1 MLGHLGKYRLDTR
14 LGGGGMA
21 EVFIASAIGAEGF
34 SRKVAIKRVLPGY
47 SENPQFA
54 QMFISEAQLS
64 SRLQH
69 PNIVSVTDFDRD
81 AEGRLFL
88 VMELIEGK
96 DLDAILSTGLLPFP
110 VVNFILTE
118 MLRGLGYAHDLP
130 AGSDDLRGLVHRD
143 VSPHNVLVSWEGAVK
158 VSDFGIAKARQASE
172 ATASV
177 FIKGKPAYMSPEQ
190 ANGEPLDGRSDLFAV
205 GVMLWEM
212 LVGRRLFA
220 GGDTRSLL
228 AQVLFAPIPR
238 PRQQRA
244 EVPRDLDLVCMKLLE
259 RTVAARYAS
268 GEEVIADLL
277 ACESAP
283 KGGREELVA
292 LLAERFS
299 QEMPRR
305 QTRRAQ
311 SRAASAGPGIPTP
324 IPNAPMAPGML
335 TVRGHAAAPS
345 QELAS
350 AQPQAWGP
358 SQAPAQ
364 TGGAGPALPLGSAS
378 GSVPSAS
385 YPPPAT
391 STGYAPQ
398 AGSHG
403 SHGSVGPMHAVDQVM
418 AAHTRTLAP
427 PPRSRGLAIGVSV
440 GLLAVAGAIVFAV
453 LMSTRAD
460 ERAQQGAD
468 AGPLAA
474 GSTTAAADAASL
486 ETKVAAAGT
495 TQADAAVG
503 ATDDA
508 RGEAT
513 EVDAG
518 SGAAGSG
525 AQSEPG
531 PQSGSG
537 QSEGTPRPDKEAS
550 APRKGKGT
558 LRVATIPPMDVYIN
572 NRLRGSAPVVVALPA
587 GNYKVLLRDPE
598 TKRRVDEIPITIEAS
613 KEQVIRRSYD

>member
-21 EVFIASAIGAEGF
+21 EVFIASTIGAEGF

-54 QMFISEAQLS
+54 QMFVSEAQLS

-88 VMELIEGK
+88 VMELVEGK

-118 MLRGLGYAHDLP
+118 VLRGLGYAHDLP
-130 AGSDDLRGLVHRD
+130 AGGDDLRGLVHRD

-244 EVPRDLDLVCMKLLE
+244 DVPRDLDLVCMKLLE
-259 RTVAARYAS
+259 RTVAARYAT
-268 GEEVIADLL
+268 GEEAIADLL

-292 LLAERFS
+292 LLAERFGH
-299 QEMPRR
+299 EMPRR
-305 QTRRAQ
+305 RAN
-311 SRAASAGPGIPTP
+311 SRGVSAAAGAPLPPPGAPLGPMTP
-324 IPNAPMAPGML
+324 PPGMP
-335 TVRGHAAAPS
+335 TVRGHASAPSHQRPAAQAHGWHPGETPAGAAPPAPPLGSVPGAGPPPSYAGGAAPS
-345 QELAS
+345 L
-350 AQPQAWGP
+350 
-358 SQAPAQ
+358 
-364 TGGAGPALPLGSAS
+364 GAA
-378 GSVPSAS
+378 
-385 YPPPAT
+385 
-391 STGYAPQ
+391 
-398 AGSHG
+398 
-403 SHGSVGPMHAVDQVM
+403 GPMHAVDQVM

-427 PPRSRGLAIGVSV
+427 RPRARGVAVGIAGGFLA
-440 GLLAVAGAIVFAV
+440 LAGAIVFAV
-453 LMSTRAD
+453 LMNARGGD
-460 ERAQQGAD
+460 GARS
-468 AGPLAA
+468 AA
-474 GSTTAAADAASL
+474 LTSEGQAPSIALVDGAVDPGGTAP
-486 ETKVAAAGT
+486 
-495 TQADAAVG
+495 AVG
-503 ATDDA
+503 AAASPTDSQA
-508 RGEAT
+508 AWAAG
-513 EVDAG
+513 AG
-518 SGAAGSG
+518 SGAPPVEPPPVEPAEPPPGKPPDGGGSE
-525 AQSEPG
+525 QVNKD
-531 PQSGSG
+531 
-537 QSEGTPRPDKEAS
+537 TS
-550 APRKGKGT
+550 APRKGKGS
-558 LRVATIPPMDVYIN
+558 LRVATVPPMDVYIN
-572 NRLRGSAPVVVALPA
+572 NRLRGSAPVVVSLSA
-587 GNYKVLLRDPE
+587 GVYKVLLRHPE
-598 TKRRVDEIPITIEAS
+598 TKRRVDEISVTIEAG
-613 KEQVIRRSYD
+613 KEQVVRRSYD

>member
-311 SRAASAGPGIPTP
+311 SRAASAGSGIPTP
-324 IPNAPMAPGML
+324 IPNMPMAPGML

-350 AQPQAWGP
+350 AAWVP

-364 TGGAGPALPLGSAS
+364 TAGAGPALPLGSVP
-378 GSVPSAS
+378 GSMPPAS
-385 YPPPAT
+385 YPPAV
-391 STGYAPQ
+391 SMSYAPPPS
-398 AGSHG
+398 GSHG
-403 SHGSVGPMHAVDQVM
+403 PVGPMHAVDQVM

-427 PPRSRGLAIGVSV
+427 PPRSRGLAIGISA

-453 LMSTRAD
+453 LMSVRAD
-460 ERAQQGAD
+460 GRAPRAAD
-468 AGPLAA
+468 AGALAA
-474 GSTTAAADAASL
+474 TAAVDASL
-486 ETKVAAAGT
+486 PPKSAAAGT
-495 TQADAAVG
+495 APADAG
-503 ATDDA
+503 AGSAGDP
-508 RGEAT
+508 RIEAT
-513 EVDAG
+513 AADAG
-518 SGAAGSG
+518 SGSAA
-525 AQSEPG
+525 AQVEPG
-531 PQSGSG
+531 TESGSG
-537 QSEGTPRPDKEAS
+537 QSEGSPRPEKEAS

-558 LRVATIPPMDVYIN
+558 LRVATTPPMDVYIN
-572 NRLRGSAPVVVALPA
+572 NRMRGSAPVKVALPA
-587 GNYKVLLRDPE
+587 GSYKVLLRDPE
-598 TKRRVDEIPITIEAS
+598 TKSRVDEISVTIEAG
-613 KEQVIRRSYD
+613 KEQVIRRSYN